1 MGELRRK
8 PIFFSH
14 PQFHAFKVQ
23 DKFACGIQRTIELVI
38 EPKDKINIYIFFSAE
53 EHLKL

>member
-8 PIFFSH
+8 PKKNFH

-23 DKFACGIQRTIELVI
+23 DKSACGIQRTIELVI
-38 EPKDKINIYIFFSAE
+38 ESKDKINIYIFFSAD